1 MNKEFI
7 NWLVGLIATTLI
19 SVAGWFV
26 FNLFPIP
33 YISLLESWGI
43 TMIAM
48 SAAAGVASY
57 DNKTEI

>member
-1 MNKEFI
+1 MEDYLNNKKPY
-7 NWLVGLIATTLI
+7 T
-19 SVAGWFV
+19 SV
-26 FNLFPIP
+26 L
-33 YISLLESWGI
+33 SLLESWGI